1 VRTLAYV
8 ANRPDWLADAAHW
21 REVTRG
27 LEERL
32 SDALHE
38 KLMARFID
46 RRTSALVR
54 GLGRTDDLL
63 AGVASDGTVTVEGQF
78 VGRLRG
84 LRFDAARGS
93 GALEVKA
100 LRGAA
105 QRAVAPEL
113 GRRLGQLAAEA
124 DEAFTL
130 EATGDV
136 LWRGEAAGVLAG
148 DQPFNPVVRLHGDLG
163 PPAARERAV
172 RRLEAF
178 VAAQASR
185 RLWALKGLG
194 DAVAAGTLK
203 GLARG
208 VAYRL
213 IEAGGVLDRR
223 VVEADLGHLSRAER
237 RALRGL
243 GVRFGEFCLFLPS
256 QTSGA
261 AREVAVAF
269 ARQAAPDW
277 RPPEEGLVALPSA
290 PVPARALGLRGLMA
304 VGGVAAPALL
314 LERLGEALRT
324 GAGGGLRLTDAAR
337 SALELSEADANRL
350 LRGLG
355 FVPMG
360 KGGADES
367 RPWRRRAARTATP
380 VAGPAPSAFAA
391 LAALKS
397 CPRPAR
403 RRRAPRPA
411 RAPRIA
417 DGG

>member
-1 VRTLAYV
+1 
-8 ANRPDWLADAAHW
+8 
-21 REVTRG
+21 
-27 LEERL
+27 
-32 SDALHE
+32 
-38 KLMARFID
+38 
-46 RRTSALVR
+46 
-54 GLGRTDDLL
+54 
-63 AGVASDGTVTVEGQF
+63 
-78 VGRLRG
+78 
-84 LRFDAARGS
+84 
-93 GALEVKA
+93 
-100 LRGAA
+100 
-105 QRAVAPEL
+105 
-113 GRRLGQLAAEA
+113 
-124 DEAFTL
+124 
-130 EATGDV
+130 
-136 LWRGEAAGVLAG
+136 VLAG
-148 DQPFNPVVRLHGDLG
+148 DQPFNPAVRLHGELG

-261 AREVAVAF
+261 AREMAVAF

-277 RPPEEGLVALPSA
+277 RPREEGLIALPPT

-304 VGGVAAPALL
+304 VGGVAAPAVL
-314 LERLGEALRT
+314 LERLGEALRA
-324 GAGGGLRLTDAAR
+324 GAGGGGLRLTDAAR
-337 SALELSEADANRL
+337 SALELSEAEADRL
-350 LRGLG
+350 LRDLG
-355 FVPMG
+355 FAPMR

-367 RPWRRRAARTATP
+367 RPWRRRAPRTATP
-380 VAGPAPSAFAA
+380 AVAPAPLSPFAV
-391 LAALKS
+391 LAALKAP
-397 CPRPAR
+397 PRPPR
-403 RRRAPRPA
+403 RRRAPRFT